1 GLPGWGGVTPYPSS
15 PPADSLS
22 GSAGSLHDVIR
33 KAKAI
38 TSDKRDPQLVLPL
51 TARGFRL
58 SARHVQDGVRF
69 LRSLFQRLDG
79 FGGWEDEQCELAASG
94 LAAHI
99 LHHRQRSRPGAD
111 DQSAALP
118 GDLLF
123 HRNRCVS
130 ELIAE
135 FLRGLLL
142 PLSHLPAV
150 DHHVVLIGH
159 TVDPDRTKGKL
170 LEAHTNLAHILSDAG
185 GEDRAHKKVPSATSR
200 THRSPARRNSSRW
213 RTVQRAR
220 PRCRPPRRWR
230 AIGSR

>member
-58 SARHVQDGVRF
+58 SARHVEDGVRF
-69 LRSLFQRLDG
+69 LRMLFQRLDG
-79 FGGWEDEQCELAASG
+79 FGGWEVEQCDLAASG
-94 LAAHI
+94 LAPHI
-99 LHHRQRSRPGAD
+99 VHPRQRSRPGAD
-111 DQSAALP
+111 DQPAALP

-123 HRNRCVS
+123 HSNRCVS

-159 TVDPDRTKGKL
+159 AVDPDRTKGTL
-170 LEAHTNLAHILSDAG
+170 LEAHTNLPHILSNAG
-185 GEDRAHKKVPSATSR
+185 GEDRGDEAAGPPPSVVDLGPSN
-200 THRSPARRNSSRW
+200 HRGASH
-213 RTVQRAR
+213 
-220 PRCRPPRRWR
+220 
-230 AIGSR
+230 G